1 MGKNDNAYLLETAT
15 TQNIHAHI
23 YSNYS
28 VLEGSLSWDP
38 EVLNVSVS
46 DSVIIF

>member
-28 VLEGSLSWDP
+28 VLEGFIVVGPRGVECVSL
-38 EVLNVSVS
+38 
-46 DSVIIF
+46 